1 MYGASRFYIKPSN
14 LGGYILRILD
24 LDMDYFMDSVATF
37 VPESAEQR
45 LDEDDYSKTV
55 WDSERVRTFLECNLG
70 LSMDA
75 KINGRIVSGHNEALH
90 FWKDLINAGKLNV
103 PFEVIHVDSH
113 ADLGLGYDSWTFI
126 MQTLLAHPVQD
137 RPKNSVYKNCFGRIG
152 ADGIGDYLLFA
163 IAYRWISNII
173 YCANPNGDKN
183 DYLLSTMKNFE
194 EEYIFEKP
202 VHNIIELLFNPDEC
216 PNHNATTVQKREFII
231 DSIKEPE
238 VPLTIIPTI
247 DGVKFDGN
255 FDYVVL
261 AQSPNYTPASA
272 DFIMDIFREYIIEC

>member
-1 MYGASRFYIKPSN
+1 M
-14 LGGYILRILD
+14 RILD

-37 VPESAEQR
+37 VPESSEQR
-45 LDEDDYSKTV
+45 LDEENYSKTV
-55 WDSERVRTFLECNLG
+55 WSSESVRTFLERNLG
-70 LSMDA
+70 LSKST
-75 KINGRIVSGHNEALH
+75 KIKGRIVSGHNEALH
-90 FWKDLINAGKLNV
+90 FWQELINTGKLDV

-126 MQTLLAHPVQD
+126 MKTLLAYPVQD
-137 RPKNSVYKNCFGRIG
+137 RPKYSIYKNCFGRTG

-173 YCANPNGDKN
+173 YCANPNGDKD
-183 DYLLSTMKNFE
+183 DYILSTMKNFE
-194 EEYIFEKP
+194 EEYVFEKP
-202 VHNIIELLFNPDEC
+202 VQNTIQLLYNPSQC
-216 PNHNATTVQKREFII
+216 PGNDATTQQKREFIMA
-231 DSIKEPE
+231 SVKEPE
-238 VPLTIIPTI
+238 VTLTIIPTI

-272 DFIMDIFREYIIEC
+272 DFIMDILREYIIEC